1 MTPEYINA
9 WKKFPR
15 CANAIFEL
23 CSLVVVYDEDT
34 LKRIGIDQGISAATL
49 FVEPGHEYK
58 RASTAF
64 QRATTYV
71 IVLDAEDKAM
81 LENPLENINPWDWIH
96 LKQHDIYNKYFPNLM
111 RQSTSGT
118 RYNSV
123 ENEFDVVI
131 WGSPIWTNKLK
142 DRRMPYAGHTY
153 FHVHVPEEPIEG
165 VDDEHTVNLL
175 DQAQAITHNR
185 LSALREKIPA
195 FKNLKD
201 EEQLAIL
208 TELRDKDVDD
218 FVKVANDRNE
228 FINADVRRLRE
239 AMTEFGV
246 TW

>member
-34 LKRIGIDQGISAATL
+34 LKRIGIDQGISAQTL

-58 RASTAF
+58 RASIAF

-81 LENPLENINPWDWIH
+81 LENPLENVNPWDWIH

-118 RYNSV
+118 KYNSI
-123 ENEFDVVI
+123 ENEFDVVV
-131 WGSPIWTNKLK
+131 WASPIWTNKVK
-142 DRRMPYAGHTY
+142 DRRMPYSGHTY
-153 FHVHVPEEPIEG
+153 FRAHVPEEPILG
-165 VDDEHTVNLL
+165 VDDEDTVNLL
-175 DQAQAITHNR
+175 EQATAITHNR
-185 LSALREKIPA
+185 LSSLRSNVVGFVQLSDDEQLSILVGLREKDI
-195 FKNLKD
+195 
-201 EEQLAIL
+201 
-208 TELRDKDVDD
+208 DD
-218 FVKVANDRNE
+218 FVKAIDSYGVSYT
-228 FINADVRRLRE
+228 DVRKVRM
-239 AMTEFGV
+239 AMTEFGLDS
-246 TW
+246 